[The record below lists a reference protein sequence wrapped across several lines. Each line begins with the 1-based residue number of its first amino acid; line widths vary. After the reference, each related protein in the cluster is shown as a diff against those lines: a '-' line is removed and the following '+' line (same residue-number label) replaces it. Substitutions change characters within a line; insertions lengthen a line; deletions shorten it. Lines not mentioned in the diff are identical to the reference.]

1 MRSLKMQKKP
11 NISPFDLEQ
20 AIMAAWGTKEDLELF
35 VKQLVDGPRQMTED
49 EIWNMVYG
57 IACLHNARSEAVFEL
72 YEQYIARVR
81 DEYTDLLEG
90 AIEAAMTAGLG
101 PIADANPVDFRTL
114 IANKIRSLDK
124 YATYR
129 LWRDYEES
137 S

>member
-1 MRSLKMQKKP
+1 MQKKP
-11 NISPFDLEQ
+11 EFPQFDLEQ

-35 VKQLVDGPRQMTED
+35 VKQLCDGPRQMTED

-72 YEQYIARVR
+72 YEEYIARVR
-81 DEYTDLLEG
+81 EEYTDLLEG

-101 PIADANPVDFRTL
+101 PVADSNPVDFRTQ

-124 YATYR
+124 YR
-129 LWRDYEES
+129 HWRSYKES